1 MTIRSLLSSV
11 SVALLISSAAATAQA
26 QIAIGHLQDLS
37 GGTSDVGTPYGQ
49 GVADTFAWVNK
60 NGGIGGKQLNV
71 DSNDYGYQVPRAI
84 KKKGITVDCLPLADV
99 PVAGADAVIGNRAY
113 GTEPGKVAAIMGWG
127 TADTEALTGF
137 LAQDKIPDISGS
149 YAAALTDPQGT
160 SGKAKPAPYNFF
172 YGPSYS
178 DSMRA
183 MLTWAAEDWKAKGKP
198 GKPKFVHMGANHP
211 YPNAPKAAGE
221 ALATELGFEVLPPL
235 VFALSPGDYSAQCL
249 SLKSSGANYAY
260 LGNTAASNISVLK
273 ACKTAGVDVQFLGN
287 VWGMD
292 ENAAKTAGDAADGVI
307 FPLRT
312 AVSWGGNAPGMKT
325 VMEISKMSDPSG
337 KVYRPVHYIAA
348 VCSALYLKEAL
359 DWAAKNGGATGENVA
374 KGFYQKKDWVPAG
387 MDGVCNPSTWTEKDH
402 RPTTKVDLYRSKISG
417 ATDGD
422 INDLMGKGTIKLE
435 KVKTVDLPR
444 KPEWF
449 GW

>member
-1 MTIRSLLSSV
+1 MKMKALLSTV
-11 SVALLISSAAATAQA
+11 SLALLIGGGSVAAQA
-26 QIAIGHLQDLS
+26 QIAIGHLEDLS

-49 GVADTFAWVNK
+49 GVADTLAWVNK
-60 NGGIGGKQLNV
+60 NGGVGGKQLNV

-84 KKKGITVDCLPLADV
+84 ALYKKWSAPDS
-99 PVAGADAVIGNRAY
+99 
-113 GTEPGKVAAIMGWG
+113 KVAAIMGWG

-149 YAAALTDPQGT
+149 YAAALTDPEGT

-178 DSMRA
+178 DALRA
-183 MLTWAAEDWKAKGKP
+183 ELTWAAEDWKAKGKP

-221 ALATELGFEVLPPL
+221 ALATELGFDVLPPL
-235 VFALSPGDYSAQCL
+235 VFALAPGDYSAQCL
-249 SLKSSGANYAY
+249 SLKSAGANYAY
-260 LGNTAASNISVLK
+260 LGNTAAS
-273 ACKTAGVDVQFLGN
+273 
-287 VWGMD
+287 

-312 AVSWGGNAPGMKT
+312 AVAWGGNAPGMKT
-325 VMEISKMSDPSG
+325 VMDISKMSDPTG
-337 KVYRPVHYIAA
+337 KVYRPVHYVAG
-348 VCSALYLKEAL
+348 VCSALYMKEAL

-387 MDGVCNPSTWTEKDH
+387 MEGVCNPSTWTDKDH
-402 RPTTKVDLYRSKISG
+402 RGTLKVDLYRSKISG
-417 ATDGD
+417 PTDGD
-422 INDLMGKGTIKLE
+422 LNDLMAKGTIKLE
-435 KVKTVDLPR
+435 KVKTVELPR

>member
-1 MTIRSLLSSV
+1 MKIKSLFSTV
-11 SVALLISSAAATAQA
+11 SLALLIGDTSATAQA

-60 NGGIGGKQLNV
+60 NGGVGGKQLNV

-84 KKKGITVDCLPLADV
+84 ALYKKWSAPDS
-99 PVAGADAVIGNRAY
+99 
-113 GTEPGKVAAIMGWG
+113 KVAAIMGWG

-149 YAAALTDPQGT
+149 YAAALTDPEGT

-183 MLTWAAEDWKAKGKP
+183 MLTWAADDWKAKGKP

-235 VFALSPGDYSAQCL
+235 VFALAPGDYSAQCL
-249 SLKSSGANYAY
+249 SLKSAGANYAY

-273 ACKTAGVDVQFLGN
+273 ACKTAGVDVQFMGN

-312 AVSWGGNAPGMKT
+312 AVAWGGNAPGMKT
-325 VMEISKMSDPSG
+325 VMEISKMSDPTG

-348 VCSALYLKEAL
+348 VCSALYLREAL
-359 DWAAKNGGATGENVA
+359 DWAAKTAARRARTSRRDSIRKRIGYRLVWKE
-374 KGFYQKKDWVPAG
+374 F
-387 MDGVCNPSTWTEKDH
+387 CNPSTWTEKDH
-402 RPTTKVDLYRSKISG
+402 RPTMKVDLYRSKIGG

-422 INDLMGKGTIKLE
+422 LNDLMAKAPSSSKRSRPSNFRASRNGLVGKVG
-435 KVKTVDLPR
+435 R
-444 KPEWF
+444 KPPRTSWP
-449 GW
+449 GLTRP